1 MKAMFLTGHGGPDML
16 RLGEAEDPTP
26 APDEIV
32 VNVHAASVN
41 AADYKVR
48 LGGQGHSVRFPHIL
62 GRDFS
67 GVVAA
72 TGAEVSDF
80 KAGDPVFG
88 VNDAGKEGAYAEKLA
103 IRAAIV
109 ARKPERLSHLQA
121 AAMALTGITAIWA
134 IEDTAQLRAGE
145 TILIQGGAGGV
156 AGFAI
161 QLAKYLGAT
170 VVTTTSA
177 ANVDYLRG
185 LGADRVVDYNAED
198 FTKVVSGCDV
208 VFDTVGGDV
217 QTRSYSVLKP
227 GGRLVWVAPAPD
239 GSGQPRSD
247 VRVLRPAVTRDRAH
261 LERIVALLVPARSRP
276 LPSRATLSR
285 MPPMLIVSAKRAIYG
300 ASCAGGSLNRSARI
314 ATSAAHVPTQSGEG
328 DDAARQCGWWRDF
341 RCRLPG
347 AQRHD
352 DGFTLSRPA
361 AWAGCF
367 GLRDCHRAAHTKC
380 IARGRVA

>member
-1 MKAMFLTGHGGPDML
+1 MKAMLLTGHGGPDML
-16 RLGEAEDPTP
+16 RLGDAENPTP

-32 VNVHAASVN
+32 VDVHAASVN

-134 IEDTAQLRAGE
+134 IEDTAQLQAGE
-145 TILIQGGAGGV
+145 TIFIQGGAGGV
-156 AGFAI
+156 ACFAI

-177 ANVDYLRG
+177 ANVDYVRG

-198 FTKVVSGCDV
+198 FTKVVSDCDV
-208 VFDTVGGDV
+208 VFDTVGGEV
-217 QTRSYSVLKP
+217 QARSYSTLKP

-239 GSGQPRSD
+239 GFRQPRTD
-247 VRVLRPAVTRDRAH
+247 VTVLRPAVSRDRAH
-261 LERIVALLVPARSRP
+261 LERIVALLDAGAVS
-276 LPSRATLSR
+276 
-285 MPPMLIVSAKRAIYG
+285 PPPI
-300 ASCAGGSLNRSARI
+300 
-314 ATSAAHVPTQSGEG
+314 TQYNLA
-328 DDAARQCGWWRDF
+328 DAAEAHRVSEG
-341 RCRLPG
+341 
-347 AQRHD
+347 RH
-352 DGFTLSRPA
+352 
-361 AWAGCF
+361 
-367 GLRDCHRAAHTKC
+367 LRGKLVLAVR
-380 IARGRVA
+380 